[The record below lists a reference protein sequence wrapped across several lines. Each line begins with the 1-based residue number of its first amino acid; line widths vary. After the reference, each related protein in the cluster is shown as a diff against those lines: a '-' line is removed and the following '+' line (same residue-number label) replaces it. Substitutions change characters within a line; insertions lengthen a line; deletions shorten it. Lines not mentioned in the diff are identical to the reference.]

1 MLYPERACIRFP
13 RRRAIRLPA
22 LLHKQLHSKQPRVRP
37 LRVSWGG
44 SRTGA
49 LGVTSLRSPRA
60 PLPGGPGSVF
70 TSPWSPSP
78 PKATLLMDRRW
89 CLVTGLFLSLAA
101 SLRALSL
108 TCQAFGLTLF
118 EFTTSVRLSSGCSVA
133 QSGPALCN
141 PTDYRVSL
149 SFTMSRSLLKLT
161 IIESGMPSNHL
172 VLCHPSPPALNLS
185 QSQGLFK

>member
-1 MLYPERACIRFP
+1 M
-13 RRRAIRLPA
+13 
-22 LLHKQLHSKQPRVRP
+22 
-37 LRVSWGG
+37 
-44 SRTGA
+44 
-49 LGVTSLRSPRA
+49 TSLRSPRA

-172 VLCHPSPPALNLS
+172 VLCHPLLLLPQSFPASGVFLMS
-185 QSQGLFK
+185 WLFALGGRSIEASEFSDLI